1 MQLVAKGAQDQL
13 VNGSPSYT
21 HFRSVYKRHTDFA
34 MEHFRLTFKT
44 TNLSIPA
51 NNSLTLRAKI
61 DRNAQ
66 LLNDCYLSLTLP
78 NVFSPVVPLT
88 TLNLHGGTP
97 SSSSPTIFNGGSP
110 SGSGPTVL
118 NGGTSSASIPASN
131 AIGYEFQWIQ
141 NIGYNMINYVSI
153 VINGQEIV
161 RHTGE
166 WMKLHS
172 ALDFNG
178 TKKLVLDQLVGNV
191 PDMYDPANA
200 WDRTNQYPHSI
211 STATSL
217 AEPSISGRV
226 LTIPFHFWFCEDVG
240 SALPLIAL
248 QYSEVEFVIELKNMY
263 QLFTIIDVDQTS
275 PTFGTRITPNPS
287 NSLYT
292 MSNFLSPPTYSTNP
306 VPTNPSL
313 TLWNTNAF
321 IECNYIFLNDAE
333 LIHIAKTD
341 HSFIIKQLDIVST
354 FGQYGPSNDL
364 ELTLRNLCTR
374 IVWVAQ
380 RSDVALQNQYD
391 NYTNW
396 ENPRRPPLS
405 SSGPG
410 MTPWYSS
417 GNALSTSVSQRDI
430 LLETSIIL
438 DGAERFNYKQ
448 TEFFSHIQNYRHQFG
463 LSNVEFPG
471 LYTYSFALEHIKTQP
486 SGHINGSMFNKTV
499 LRNSYIQPPL
509 VPGTAGITQVCVLK
523 STALSNNPT
532 IVVNPNALGANGKP
546 LYNPDDLVT
555 IVNKTDGQTLQYTY
569 NVRAFTESYNFLRVL
584 GGVAN
589 VVFSS

>member
-1 MQLVAKGAQDQL
+1 VH
-13 VNGSPSYT
+13 P
-21 HFRSVYKRHTDFA
+21 
-34 MEHFRLTFKT
+34 
-44 TNLSIPA
+44 
-51 NNSLTLRAKI
+51 LTLKLIFIELQVPVIPVI
-61 DRNAQ
+61 DE
-66 LLNDCYLSLTLP
+66 
-78 NVFSPVVPLT
+78 
-88 TLNLHGGTP
+88 
-97 SSSSPTIFNGGSP
+97 PTI
-110 SGSGPTVL
+110 L
-118 NGGTSSASIPASN
+118 NGGGYSAAPLASN
-131 AIGYEFQWIQ
+131 AIGYEFQWIP
-141 NIGYNMINYVSI
+141 NIGYNIINHVS
-153 VINGQEIV
+153 VLINGQEIV

-172 ALDFNG
+172 SLNFNK
-178 TKKLVLDQLVGNV
+178 TKKAVLDELVGNV
-191 PDMYDPANA
+191 PELYDPANA
-200 WDRTNQYPHSI
+200 WDRMNQYPHSI
-211 STATSL
+211 STAASL
-217 AEPSISGRV
+217 AEPSISGRI

-248 QYSEVEFVIELKNMY
+248 QHSEVEFVVELKNMY
-263 QLFTIIDVDQTS
+263 QLFTVIDVDQNS
-275 PTFGTRITPNPS
+275 LTFGKRIAPLQS
-287 NSLYT
+287 SSLYA
-292 MSNFLSPPTYSTNP
+292 MSNFLSPPTYSMNP
-306 VPTNPSL
+306 VPINPSI
-313 TLWNTNAF
+313 TMWNTNAF

-374 IVWVAQ
+374 IIWVAQ

-396 ENPRRPPLS
+396 ENSRRPPLS
-405 SSGPG
+405 SNAAA

-448 TEFFSHIQNYRHQFG
+448 TEFFSRIQNYRHQAG
-463 LSNVEFPG
+463 LCDVQFPG
-471 LYTYSFALEHIKTQP
+471 LYSYSFALEHVTTQP
-486 SGHINGSMFNKTV
+486 SGHINGSMFNRTI
-499 LRNSYIQPPL
+499 LRNTYIQPPL
-509 VPGTAGITQVCVLK
+509 VPGVEGITQLCVLR

-532 IVVNPNALGANGKP
+532 IVLNPNAIGTNGKP
-546 LYNPDDLVT
+546 LYGPDDLVT
-555 IVNKTDGQTLQYTY
+555 IVRKTDGQTLQYTY

>member
-1 MQLVAKGAQDQL
+1 MPGGLIQLVAKGAQDHL
-13 VNGSPSYT
+13 VNGNPSFT

-51 NNSLTLRAKI
+51 TNSLTLRARV

-66 LLNDCYLSLTLP
+66 LLNDCYASFTLP
-78 NVFSPVVPLT
+78 NIFSPVVPVTGLSY
-88 TLNLHGGTP
+88 P
-97 SSSSPTIFNGGSP
+97 
-110 SGSGPTVL
+110 
-118 NGGTSSASIPASN
+118 
-131 AIGYEFQWIQ
+131 AIGYEFQWIS
-141 NIGYNMINYVSI
+141 NIGYNMINYVSV

-166 WMKLHS
+166 WMKLYS
-172 ALDFNG
+172 ALNFNG
-178 TKKLVLDQLVGNV
+178 TKKVVLDQLIGNV
-191 PDMYDPANA
+191 PEMYDPGNA
-200 WDRTNQYPHSI
+200 WDRMNQYPHAI

-217 AEPSISGRV
+217 AEPSIQGRI
-226 LTIPFHFWFCEDVG
+226 LTIPFHFWFCEDIG

-248 QYSEVEFVIELKNMY
+248 QHSEVEFVIELKNMY
-263 QLFTIIDVDQTS
+263 QLFTVIDVNQSS
-275 PTFGTRITPNPS
+275 PTFGTRIVPNPS
-287 NSLYT
+287 FSSYA
-292 MSNFLSPPTYSTNP
+292 MSNFLSPPTYALYP
-306 VPTNPSL
+306 IPTNPSL
-313 TLWNTNAF
+313 TTWNTNGF
-321 IECNYIFLNDAE
+321 IESNYIFLNDAE

-374 IVWVAQ
+374 VVWVAQ
-380 RSDVALQNQYD
+380 RNDVALLNQYD

-396 ENPRRPPLS
+396 LNPKQPPLS
-405 SSGPG
+405 SNGGSL
-410 MTPWYSS
+410 TPFYSS
-417 GNALSTSVSQRDI
+417 GNALQTSVSQRDI
-430 LLETSIIL
+430 LLESSIIL

-448 TEFFSHIQNYRHQFG
+448 TEFFSRIQNYRHQAG
-463 LSNVEFPG
+463 LCDVEFPG
-471 LYTYSFALEHIKTQP
+471 LYSYSFALEHTKTQP
-486 SGHINGSMFNKTV
+486 SGHINGSMFNRTI
-499 LRNSYIQPPL
+499 LRNTYIQPPL
-509 VPGTAGITQVCVLK
+509 IGGTSGIITLCVLK

-532 IVVNPNALGANGKP
+532 IVLNPNALGPNGKP
-546 LYNPDDLVT
+546 LYSPDDVVRIT
-555 IVNKTDGQTLQYTY
+555 RKTEGQTLQYTY